1 MNWQPFLTKLNKIK
15 NLAETAQ
22 QDGEI
27 SRLERDLLASYVRD
41 LYEHLWDNDQAMPT
55 SKAGGFQHQRI
66 PAQPATPAPVIGE
79 KIVATPAE
87 PKPEPVR
94 IPEPEPVR
102 IPEPV
107 QQVVE
112 VPVEIKAVPP
122 VENKPLEAVSLVE
135 TKPAYQAPAAKSTDP
150 ALLAE
155 LFIEEKVSDLSDKLA
170 SQKINDL
177 TKAMG
182 INEKIFTIQE
192 LFNNDN
198 NLFNQT
204 IGHLNSLPDFANAK
218 TYISEELVP
227 RLDWTSEKKIK
238 KAATF
243 IKLVRRRYM

>member
-15 NLAETAQ
+15 ILAENANNE
-22 QDGEI
+22 GEI

-41 LYEHLWDNDQAMPT
+41 LYEYLWDSETQQSPP
-55 SKAGGFQHQRI
+55 KPAGIQVQK
-66 PAQPATPAPVIGE
+66 PVSQQPATPAPVQETIITRPSE
-79 KIVATPAE
+79 PPVQPVITEE
-87 PKPEPVR
+87 PKPVVQETPARASQVIQEPVT
-94 IPEPEPVR
+94 PV
-102 IPEPV
+102 
-107 QQVVE
+107 
-112 VPVEIKAVPP
+112 A
-122 VENKPLEAVSLVE
+122 EA
-135 TKPAYQAPAAKSTDP
+135 APAEIAQTITTKVPTPVSNGKKADP
-150 ALLAE
+150 ALLSE

-198 NLFNQT
+198 NLFNT
-204 IGHLNSLPDFANAK
+204 ALGHLNSLPDFTEAK
-218 TYISEELVP
+218 AYISDELVP
-227 RLDWTSEKKIK
+227 KLDWTSEKKIK